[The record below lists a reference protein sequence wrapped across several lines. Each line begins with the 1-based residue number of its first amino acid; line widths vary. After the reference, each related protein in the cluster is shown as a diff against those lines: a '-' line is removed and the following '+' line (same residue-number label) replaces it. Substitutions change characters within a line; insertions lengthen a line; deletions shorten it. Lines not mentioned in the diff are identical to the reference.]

1 MAAPIDALE
10 FPRTG
15 KKLRNRAVVAA
26 MTNKQSNEDGSLS
39 DEEINWLI
47 RRAEGGFG
55 IVTTAAT
62 HVVPEGQGWDGEMG
76 VWGDHQLPGLTRLA
90 PGINEHGAVSLAQ
103 IFHGGQR
110 CPQRS
115 SALKDSEI
123 EELIEAFA
131 MAAARCEKA
140 GFDGVEIHG
149 AHGYLVCQFLG
160 IETNRREDRWG
171 GSLENRAR
179 FLLQIIER
187 IRQVTDDDF
196 LLGVRISPEYD
207 KIGVLLE
214 DSLDLVDMLVESGI
228 DFLHISCWDCFT
240 PPAHHD
246 DSRMLTEI
254 FAERLANRLPM
265 ITCGAVWSTAQ
276 AQEVMDQG
284 ADLGAVAR
292 SAIGHADWAS
302 HLPSELSGGQKQR
315 VAIARALASKPK
327 VLLADEPTTALDVTI
342 QAQVIN
348 LMKDIIKE
356 FNMGVI
362 FITHDLGVI
371 AQVADDVAV
380 MYLGSVVEQGPVNE
394 ILKNPMHPYT

>member
-1 MAAPIDALE
+1 MAAPIDAFE

-39 DEEINWLI
+39 EEEINWLI
-47 RRAEGGFG
+47 RRAEGDFG

-62 HVVPEGQGWDGEMG
+62 HVVSEGQGWDGEMG

-90 PGINEHGAVSLAQ
+90 TGINEHGAVSLAQ
-103 IFHGGQR
+103 IFHGGMR
-110 CPQRS
+110 CPQRLTGVQPV
-115 SALKDSEI
+115 SASINPTSDSDNGETRALEDSEI

-214 DSLDLVDMLVESGI
+214 DSLDLVDMLIESGI

-284 ADLGAVAR
+284 ADLVAVAR
-292 SAIGHADWAS
+292 SAIGHANWAS
-302 HLPSELSGGQKQR
+302 HLGDSEYDPQRPPFTAEHLLDEGLSEKF
-315 VAIARALASKPK
+315 VDYMRAW
-327 VLLADEPTTALDVTI
+327 
-342 QAQVIN
+342 QG
-348 LMKDIIKE
+348 
-356 FNMGVI
+356 F
-362 FITHDLGVI
+362 
-371 AQVADDVAV
+371 
-380 MYLGSVVEQGPVNE
+380 VV
-394 ILKNPMHPYT
+394 

>member
-1 MAAPIDALE
+1 MAAPIDAFE

-39 DEEINWLI
+39 EEEINWLI
-47 RRAEGGFG
+47 RRAEGDFG

-62 HVVPEGQGWDGEMG
+62 HVVSEGQGWDGEMG

-90 PGINEHGAVSLAQ
+90 TGINEHGAVSLAQ
-103 IFHGGQR
+103 IFHGGMR
-110 CPQRS
+110 CPQRLTGVQPV
-115 SALKDSEI
+115 SASINPTSDSDNGETRALEDSEI

-214 DSLDLVDMLVESGI
+214 DSLDLVDMLIESGI

-284 ADLGAVAR
+284 ADLVAVAR
-292 SAIGHADWAS
+292 SAIGHANWAS
-302 HLPSELSGGQKQR
+302 HLGDSEYDPQHPPFTAEHLLDEGLSEKF
-315 VAIARALASKPK
+315 VDYMRAW
-327 VLLADEPTTALDVTI
+327 
-342 QAQVIN
+342 QG
-348 LMKDIIKE
+348 
-356 FNMGVI
+356 F
-362 FITHDLGVI
+362 
-371 AQVADDVAV
+371 
-380 MYLGSVVEQGPVNE
+380 VV
-394 ILKNPMHPYT
+394 

>member
-1 MAAPIDALE
+1 MVAPIDTFE

-90 PGINEHGAVSLAQ
+90 AGIKEQGAVSLAQ
-103 IFHGGQR
+103 IFHGGMR
-110 CPQRS
+110 CPQRLTGVQPV
-115 SALKDSEI
+115 SASINPTSDSDNGETRALEDSEI
-123 EELIEAFA
+123 EELVEAFA
-131 MAAARCEKA
+131 TAAARCEKA

-160 IETNRREDRWG
+160 TETNRREDRWG
-171 GSLENRAR
+171 GSLENRTR

-214 DSLDLVDMLVESGI
+214 DSLDLVDMLVESDI

-284 ADLGAVAR
+284 ADLVAVAR

-302 HLPSELSGGQKQR
+302 HLGDSGYEPQRPPFTAKHLLDEGLSEKF
-315 VAIARALASKPK
+315 VDYMRAW
-327 VLLADEPTTALDVTI
+327 
-342 QAQVIN
+342 QG
-348 LMKDIIKE
+348 
-356 FNMGVI
+356 F
-362 FITHDLGVI
+362 
-371 AQVADDVAV
+371 
-380 MYLGSVVEQGPVNE
+380 VV
-394 ILKNPMHPYT
+394 

>member
-1 MAAPIDALE
+1 MAAPIDAFE

-39 DEEINWLI
+39 EEEINWLI
-47 RRAEGGFG
+47 RRAEGDFG

-62 HVVPEGQGWDGEMG
+62 HVVSEGQGWDGEMG

-90 PGINEHGAVSLAQ
+90 TGINEHGAVSLAQ
-103 IFHGGQR
+103 IFHGGMR
-110 CPQRS
+110 CPQRLTGVQPV
-115 SALKDSEI
+115 SASINPTSDSDNGETRALEDSEI

-254 FAERLANRLPM
+254 FSERLANRLPM

-284 ADLGAVAR
+284 ADLVAVAR
-292 SAIGHADWAS
+292 SAIGHANWAS
-302 HLPSELSGGQKQR
+302 HLGDSEYDPQRPPFTAEHLLDEGLSEKF
-315 VAIARALASKPK
+315 VDYMRAW
-327 VLLADEPTTALDVTI
+327 
-342 QAQVIN
+342 QG
-348 LMKDIIKE
+348 
-356 FNMGVI
+356 F
-362 FITHDLGVI
+362 
-371 AQVADDVAV
+371 
-380 MYLGSVVEQGPVNE
+380 VV
-394 ILKNPMHPYT
+394 

>member
-1 MAAPIDALE
+1 MAAPADTFE
-10 FPRTG
+10 FSRTG

-26 MTNKQSNEDGSLS
+26 MTNKQSNEDGTLS

-62 HVVPEGQGWDGEMG
+62 HVVSEGQGWDGEMG

-90 PGINEHGAVSLAQ
+90 AGIKEQGAVSLAQ
-103 IFHGGQR
+103 IFHGGMR
-110 CPQRS
+110 CPQRLTGVQPV
-115 SALKDSEI
+115 SASINPTSDSDNGETRALDDSEI
-123 EELIEAFA
+123 EELVEAFA
-131 MAAARCEKA
+131 TAAARCEKA

-160 IETNRREDRWG
+160 KETNRRDDRWG
-171 GSLENRAR
+171 GLLENRAR
-179 FLLQIIER
+179 FLLNIIER
-187 IRQVTDDDF
+187 IRELTSEDF
-196 LLGVRISPEYD
+196 LIGVRISPEYN

-214 DSLDLVDMLVESGI
+214 DSLDLVDMLAESGI

-265 ITCGAVWSTAQ
+265 ITCGAVWSTSQ

-284 ADLGAVAR
+284 ADLVAVAR
-292 SAIGHADWAS
+292 SAIGHANWAS
-302 HLPSELSGGQKQR
+302 HLGDSEYDPQRPPFTAEHLLDEGLSEKFVEYMRAWKGF
-315 VAIARALASKPK
+315 VA
-327 VLLADEPTTALDVTI
+327 
-342 QAQVIN
+342 
-348 LMKDIIKE
+348 
-356 FNMGVI
+356 
-362 FITHDLGVI
+362 
-371 AQVADDVAV
+371 
-380 MYLGSVVEQGPVNE
+380 
-394 ILKNPMHPYT
+394 

>member
-1 MAAPIDALE
+1 MAAPIDAFE

-90 PGINEHGAVSLAQ
+90 TGIKEQGAVSLAQ
-103 IFHGGQR
+103 IFHGGMR
-110 CPQRS
+110 CPQRLTGVQPV
-115 SALKDSEI
+115 SASINPTSDSDNGETRELEDSEI
-123 EELIEAFA
+123 EELVEAFA
-131 MAAARCEKA
+131 TAAARCEKA

-160 IETNRREDRWG
+160 TETNRREDRWG

-179 FLLQIIER
+179 FLLQIVER

-214 DSLDLVDMLVESGI
+214 DSLDLVDMLVESDI

-284 ADLGAVAR
+284 ADFVAVAR

-302 HLPSELSGGQKQR
+302 HLGDSGYEPQRPPFTAEHLLDEGLSEKF
-315 VAIARALASKPK
+315 VDYMRAW
-327 VLLADEPTTALDVTI
+327 
-342 QAQVIN
+342 QG
-348 LMKDIIKE
+348 
-356 FNMGVI
+356 F
-362 FITHDLGVI
+362 
-371 AQVADDVAV
+371 
-380 MYLGSVVEQGPVNE
+380 VV
-394 ILKNPMHPYT
+394 

>member
-1 MAAPIDALE
+1 MAAPIDDFE

-15 KKLRNRAVVAA
+15 KKLRNREVVAA

-39 DEEINWLI
+39 EEEINWLI

-62 HVVPEGQGWDGEMG
+62 HVVPEGQGWVGEMG

-90 PGINEHGAVSLAQ
+90 TGINEHGAVSLAQ
-103 IFHGGQR
+103 IFHGGMR
-110 CPQRS
+110 CPQRLTGVQPVS
-115 SALKDSEI
+115 ASINPTSDSDNGETRALKDSEI

-214 DSLDLVDMLVESGI
+214 DSLDLVDMLVESDI

-254 FAERLANRLPM
+254 FAERLANRLPL

-284 ADLGAVAR
+284 ADLVAVAR
-292 SAIGHADWAS
+292 SAIGHANWAS
-302 HLPSELSGGQKQR
+302 HLGDSEYDPQRPPFTAEHLLDEGLSEKF
-315 VAIARALASKPK
+315 VDYMRAWQGL
-327 VLLADEPTTALDVTI
+327 
-342 QAQVIN
+342 VI
-348 LMKDIIKE
+348 
-356 FNMGVI
+356 
-362 FITHDLGVI
+362 
-371 AQVADDVAV
+371 
-380 MYLGSVVEQGPVNE
+380 
-394 ILKNPMHPYT
+394 

>member
-1 MAAPIDALE
+1 MAAPIDTFE

-15 KKLRNRAVVAA
+15 KKLRNRAVLAA

-47 RRAEGGFG
+47 RRAKGGFG

-90 PGINEHGAVSLAQ
+90 AGINEHGAVSLAQ
-103 IFHGGQR
+103 IFHGGMR
-110 CPQRS
+110 CPQRLTGVQPV
-115 SALKDSEI
+115 SASINPTSDSDSGETRELEGSEI
-123 EELIEAFA
+123 EELVEAFA
-131 MAAARCEKA
+131 TAAARCEKA

-160 IETNRREDRWG
+160 NETNRREDRWG

-187 IRQVTDDDF
+187 IRQVTDNDF

-284 ADLGAVAR
+284 ADLVAVAR

-302 HLPSELSGGQKQR
+302 HLGDTDYDPQRPPFTAEHLLDEGLSEKF
-315 VAIARALASKPK
+315 VDYMRAW
-327 VLLADEPTTALDVTI
+327 
-342 QAQVIN
+342 QG
-348 LMKDIIKE
+348 
-356 FNMGVI
+356 F
-362 FITHDLGVI
+362 
-371 AQVADDVAV
+371 
-380 MYLGSVVEQGPVNE
+380 VV
-394 ILKNPMHPYT
+394 